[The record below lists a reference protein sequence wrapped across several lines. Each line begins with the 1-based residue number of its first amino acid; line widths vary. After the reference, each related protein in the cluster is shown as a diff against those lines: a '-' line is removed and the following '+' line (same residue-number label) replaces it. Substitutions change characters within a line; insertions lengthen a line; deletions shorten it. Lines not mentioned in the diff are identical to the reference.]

1 MASACSEFDLPR
13 SIVRLSTTGIGAAL
27 SVNDLDAANSSQTV
41 NLLSQIVTVNDELN
55 FVAPDLTVIIPTRNE
70 RDNIEALLDQLTA
83 ALAGMATEIIFV
95 DDSDDETPLEIARV
109 GKELRTPVRLL
120 RRDPDQR
127 SGGLGTAVVCGIR
140 AARAP
145 WAIVMEGDLQH
156 PPEVVPQLFAT
167 ARHQPVDLVVASRY
181 AGHGASTGL
190 DGSARRGS
198 SRFATRV
205 SKAAFPRRAARVS
218 DPMSGFF
225 AVRVAAL
232 NPDRLRPYGY
242 KILLELI
249 VRNPRLR
256 TAEVSFRF
264 APRYAG
270 ESKTSVREVLR
281 FGRHLARIRLQIAR
295 ERNDATRKTPHARA
309 RVVLF
314 GLVGLSG
321 IAVNSAALWLFHL
334 QVFQVHYLVAAAMA
348 TQVSTLWNFILTD
361 RLVFRTADTDGRW
374 GRLWRFFLL
383 NNLALLL
390 RLPMLAALVNLGLSV
405 LPANIVTLLAIFAV
419 RYAIS
424 DRLIFGRPA
433 ETVAPR
439 PEKPVVEPVKHLVDL
454 AADGTKVDLAR
465 PKRIRYLPYRYDVAG
480 MVTIGSQVP
489 LPELEYFRAQWL
501 DGDMDIAVRVGD
513 VGRGTPLARAVVTQ
527 FVNPRALRYE
537 EHLGRLGAN
546 FRIDLGSTIEVTV
559 GPLLARSPHVVYT
572 NILEALLRFV
582 VADRGRMLLH
592 SACIELDGHGI
603 MLSARTDTGKTGTI
617 LRLLR
622 EQGGEFLSD
631 DMTVISED
639 ATALSFPKP
648 LTISHHT
655 LRAVQASDLSPAE
668 WRRLRLQS
676 RLHSKEGRSLALVL
690 SRYNIPIMGIT
701 SITQMIVP
709 PPKYNVDRLV
719 PCRTGSSTSVQDL
732 FIIER
737 GSDRISDIPADEV
750 GEELMVNT
758 ADAYG
763 FPPFHYPA
771 PAIVLGDGDYAEL
784 QRKERAVL
792 AAAMSLIP
800 ARRIA
805 SDSFGWADT
814 IPELLARNRVLEG
827 PAEAVHPQAST
838 SPRLPRTRL
847 HPESERTSDRAA
859 T

>member
-27 SVNDLDAANSSQTV
+27 SVNDLDARNSSQTV

-70 RDNIEALLDQLTA
+70 QENIEPLLEGLITSLAGTA
-83 ALAGMATEIIFV
+83 AEILFV

-109 GKELRTPVRLL
+109 GKDLRTPVRLL

-127 SGGLGTAVVCGIR
+127 TGGLSTAVVCGIR

-145 WAIVMEGDLQH
+145 WAIVMDGDLQH

-205 SKAAFPRRAARVS
+205 AKAAFPRRAARVS

-232 NPDRLRPYGY
+232 NADRLRPYGY

-281 FGRHLARIRLQIAR
+281 FGRHLARLRLQIAR

-334 QVFQVHYLVAAAMA
+334 QVFQVHYLLAAAMA
-348 TQVSTLWNFILTD
+348 TQVSTLWNFVLTD

-390 RLPMLAALVNLGLSV
+390 RLPMLAALVHLGLAV

-439 PEKPVVEPVKHLVDL
+439 PEEPRVEPVKPLVDL
-454 AADGTKVDLAR
+454 AADGTKVDRAR

-480 MVTIGSQVP
+480 VVTIGSQVR

-513 VGRGTPLARAVVTQ
+513 VGRGTPLGRAVVTQ
-527 FVNPRALRYE
+527 FVNPTALRYE

-559 GPLLARSPHVVYT
+559 GPLLARSAHVVYT

-592 SACIELDGHGI
+592 SACIEIGGRGI
-603 MLSARTDTGKTGTI
+603 MLSARTDTGKTSTI

-631 DMTVISED
+631 DMTVISEQ
-639 ATALSFPKP
+639 AMALAFPKP

-655 LRAVQASDLSPAE
+655 LRAVEATDLTPAE
-668 WRRLRLQS
+668 WRRLRIQS
-676 RLHSKEGRSLALVL
+676 RLHSKEGRSLAMVL
-690 SRYNIPIMGIT
+690 ARFNVPIMAINA
-701 SITQMIVP
+701 ITQLVVP

-719 PCRTGSSTSVQDL
+719 PCRTQSSTSVRDL
-732 FIIER
+732 FLIER
-737 GSDRISDIPADEV
+737 GPDALRDVSPAQAVD
-750 GEELMVNT
+750 ELMVNT

-763 FPPFHYPA
+763 FPPFQYLA
-771 PAIVLGDGDYAEL
+771 PVLVLGDGDYADL
-784 QRKERAVL
+784 QRRERAVL
-792 AAAMSLIP
+792 TSAVSRMQL
-800 ARRIA
+800 RRIA
-805 SDSFGWADT
+805 SDPFGWADT
-814 IPELLARNRVLEG
+814 IPALLADDR
-827 PAEAVHPQAST
+827 
-838 SPRLPRTRL
+838 
-847 HPESERTSDRAA
+847 RAA
-859 T
+859 LRDAERSRPVAPLQHPHASR